1 MMFGREALFLLG
13 REARADPYAKSTRQ
27 PFRAGHRT
35 AEKSR
40 NERNERENGKEA
52 KGFLRFQQAPAQN
65 FRDAIYSRGTAPP
78 RRYPRG

>member
-1 MMFGREALFLLG
+1 MMLGREALFLLG

-52 KGFLRFQQAPAQN
+52 KGFLRFQEAPAQN
-65 FRDAIYSRGTAPP
+65 FRGAHTPGALRPLGGT
-78 RRYPRG
+78 PRG

>member
-1 MMFGREALFLLG
+1 MKFGREALFLLG

-40 NERNERENGKEA
+40 NERNERENGKERRRVFCVFKRLQRKIFA
-52 KGFLRFQQAPAQN
+52 VHILQGRCAP
-65 FRDAIYSRGTAPP
+65 
-78 RRYPRG
+78 